1 MHSAREGG
9 LSLAVDEEKLQKLY
23 YAYYYTTVFQIN
35 VIEISHTSSHT
46 VHINREM
53 YLQSI
58 TQLAMISHQSA
69 RNKKSHVLARSRKGA
84 ESKGDLNL

>member
-9 LSLAVDEEKLQKLY
+9 LSLGVDEEKLQKLY
-23 YAYYYTTVFQIN
+23 YAYYYTTAFQIN

-46 VHINREM
+46 VHINRET

-69 RNKKSHVLARSRKGA
+69 RNKTSHVLARSCKEA

>member
-9 LSLAVDEEKLQKLY
+9 PVDEEKLQKLY
-23 YAYYYTTVFQIN
+23 YTHNYTTVFQIN
-35 VIEISHTSSHT
+35 VIEISHTISHT
-46 VHINREM
+46 IHINRET

-69 RNKKSHVLARSRKGA
+69 RNKKSHVLARSHKGA